1 VTKRDPQLLRA
12 LLFVPGSDRRK
23 LAKVGTFGA
32 DAIVIDLEDAVA
44 DAQKTAARAI
54 TAEAIPTY
62 DDETL
67 VVVRVNGR
75 QTGRMVEDIKA
86 VVRHGL
92 GAVMVPKV
100 EDVDTLEEVDR
111 VLAECERNMGL
122 AIGDIGILA
131 LIETARGVV
140 ECERILAAAPDRL
153 ITAVFGLGDFS
164 VDIGV
169 DLTPDALELLYAR
182 SRVVVA
188 ARAAGLAKP
197 IDGPFLDLFNED
209 GLLADTALSRQL
221 GFQGR
226 IVVYPPQ
233 VMPTQRA
240 YSLISEEEVQ
250 RVSRVVDAFE
260 EAERRG
266 VASIRVEGQ
275 FVDYP
280 IYNRAREKLARHYA
294 YERAVGSR

>member
-1 VTKRDPQLLRA
+1 VTDWDSQLLRT

-23 LAKVGTFGA
+23 LAKVGSFGA
-32 DAIVIDLEDAVA
+32 DGIVIDLEDAVA
-44 DAQKTAARAI
+44 DDQKTAARVI

-62 DDETL
+62 DDQTL

-75 QTGRMVEDIKA
+75 QTGRMVEDIKS
-86 VVRHGL
+86 VVGPAL
-92 GAVMVPKV
+92 DAVMVPKV
-100 EDVDTLEEVDR
+100 EDVDTLDEVDR
-111 VLAECERNMGL
+111 VLADCERQRAL
-122 AIGDIGILA
+122 PIGDIGIFA
-131 LIETARGVV
+131 LIETARGLVG
-140 ECERILAAAPDRL
+140 CERILAAAPDRL
-153 ITAVFGLGDFS
+153 ITAIFGLGDFS

-169 DLTPDALELLYAR
+169 DLTQDAFELFYAR
-182 SRVVVA
+182 SRLVVA

-226 IVVYPPQ
+226 IIVYPPQ
-233 VMPTQRA
+233 VAPAQRA
-240 YSLISEEEVQ
+240 YSLLADEEVQ
-250 RVSRVVDAFE
+250 RMSRVVDAFE
-260 EAERRG
+260 EAEQRG
-266 VASIRVEGQ
+266 VASIRVDGQ

-280 IYNRAREKLARHYA
+280 IYNRAREKLARHSA